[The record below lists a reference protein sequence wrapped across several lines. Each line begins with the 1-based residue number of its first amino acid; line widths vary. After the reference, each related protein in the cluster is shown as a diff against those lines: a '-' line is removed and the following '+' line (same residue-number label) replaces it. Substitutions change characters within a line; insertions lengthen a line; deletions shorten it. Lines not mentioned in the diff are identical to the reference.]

1 MTIAQE
7 IWAISGQE
15 SPTVSP
21 RSHLIRLQY
30 PQHPPNPQNK
40 FPIPHYKAPSFRYSP
55 TTFPNTKL
63 GPFPHTTAIL
73 Q

>member
-1 MTIAQE
+1 MTIAQK
-7 IWAISGQE
+7 IRAISGQE

-21 RSHLIRLQY
+21 RSHLIMLQY

-63 GPFPHTTAIL
+63 GPCPNTTATF